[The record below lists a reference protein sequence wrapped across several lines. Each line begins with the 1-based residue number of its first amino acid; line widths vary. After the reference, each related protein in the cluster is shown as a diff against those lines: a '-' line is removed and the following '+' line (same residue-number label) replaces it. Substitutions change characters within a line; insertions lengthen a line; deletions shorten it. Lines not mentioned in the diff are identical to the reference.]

1 MKRRNPKSAFWK
13 ELTPKP
19 KLAAVVGNSPMTRT
33 DMISKLWKYIK
44 KNKLQSKSNPRM
56 IKADASL
63 KELFGGKAMVS
74 MFEMTKLA
82 HRQLA

>member
-1 MKRRNPKSAFWK
+1 MKRRNPKSKFWK
-13 ELTPKP
+13 PLTPKA
-19 KLAAVVGNSPMTRT
+19 KLAAVIGDGAVTRT

-56 IKADASL
+56 IKADAML
-63 KELFGGKAMVS
+63 KDLFNGKSTVT